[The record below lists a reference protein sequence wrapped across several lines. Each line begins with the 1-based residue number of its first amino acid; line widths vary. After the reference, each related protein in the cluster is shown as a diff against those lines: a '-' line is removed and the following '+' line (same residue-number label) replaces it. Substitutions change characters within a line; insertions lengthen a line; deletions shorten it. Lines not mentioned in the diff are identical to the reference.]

1 MESFESQIYWAN
13 KYGQIYLKISAVYI
27 KSKILEQEIDENF
40 NFFNTAFLGITKNNR
55 NENQICLNV
64 YYF

>member
-27 KSKILEQEIDENF
+27 KSKISKQEIDENF